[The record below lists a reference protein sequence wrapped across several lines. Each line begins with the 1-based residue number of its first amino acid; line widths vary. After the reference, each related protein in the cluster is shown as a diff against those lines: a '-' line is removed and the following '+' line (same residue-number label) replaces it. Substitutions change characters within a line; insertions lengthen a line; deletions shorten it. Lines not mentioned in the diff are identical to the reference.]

1 MCVTTTASLG
11 CLLLPVLNQ
20 YPHNCSDGPHGPSD
34 SHIRHLG
41 HQQVIAQT
49 DIFHNHLILVRMTTV
64 IKNPQ
69 TTNAGEGME
78 RREPSYTVGRNV
90 NWYSHYGKQYGNS
103 FKN

>member
-1 MCVTTTASLG
+1 MAHMAPLILTL
-11 CLLLPVLNQ
+11 
-20 YPHNCSDGPHGPSD
+20 
-34 SHIRHLG
+34 RRLG

-49 DIFHNHLILVRMTTV
+49 DSFHNHLILVRMTTV

-78 RREPSYTVGRNV
+78 RREPSYAVGGNI
-90 NWYSHYGKQYGNS
+90 NWYSYCGKQYGNS